1 MHHRNPEVVSLARL
15 LGRTPGSV
23 ALKLVNF
30 ARLDPSLQSRG
41 IGGMSHGAK
50 GEVSIWQEFVDDPEG
65 LAVEAA
71 TLKGTAVDEG
81 AGDEDVVPPIGR
93 DAVGVAKRRIGQR
106 FFRTAVLAAFEDRCC
121 VTGLSIPSL
130 LMASHIVGWAD
141 DSRHR
146 TNPRNGLCLNALHDR
161 AFDRLLMYFDDDR
174 RVRFAR
180 HRFDADVRPDVGTE
194 WLLSFEGRPMR
205 DPKRFLPDPEL
216 LAIHR
221 TRALASGAGS

>member
-1 MHHRNPEVVSLARL
+1 MA
-15 LGRTPGSV
+15 
-23 ALKLVNF
+23 
-30 ARLDPSLQSRG
+30 D
-41 IGGMSHGAK
+41 
-50 GEVSIWQEFVDDPEG
+50 
-65 LAVEAA
+65 EA
-71 TLKGTAVDEG
+71 

-93 DAVGVAKRRIGQR
+93 DALGMAKRRIGQR
-106 FFRTAVLAAFEDRCC
+106 FFRTAVLAAYDDRCC

-180 HRFDADVRPDVGTE
+180 HRFAADLHSDAGAE
-194 WLLSFEGRPMR
+194 WLLSFEGQSMR
-205 DPKRFLPDPEL
+205 EPKRFLPDPEL
-216 LAIHR
+216 LATHR
-221 TRALASGAGS
+221 ERALSRGVGA